1 MPEPDASQPSQNPP
15 EGAKGGADQ
24 ELTAIQVVLGALK
37 DLDKD
42 ARQRVLDYVF
52 GRLGIRVD
60 RGLVVLTP
68 PVVGS
73 GAAPQA
79 APTVVSDIRTFTEQ
93 KKPRNAQ
100 EMAILVGYY
109 LAELAPPSERKVEIT
124 SADITKYFKQ
134 AGFKLPKRAVKT
146 LFDARASGY
155 LDGGSEQGS
164 YRLNPV
170 GYNLVTHVLPPKK

>member
-1 MPEPDASQPSQNPP
+1 MANDEA
-15 EGAKGGADQ
+15 AKAGPDQ
-24 ELTAIQVVLGALK
+24 ELSAIQAVMGALK

-60 RGLVVLTP
+60 RGLAVMTP
-68 PVVGS
+68 SVGGGS
-73 GAAPQA
+73 ATPQA
-79 APTVVSDIRTFTEQ
+79 PVLVSDIRTLTEQ
-93 KKPRNAQ
+93 KKPRSSQ

-109 LAELAPPSERKVEIT
+109 LAELAPVGERKSEIT

-134 AGFKLPKRAVKT
+134 AGYKLPKRAIKT

-164 YRLNPV
+164 YKLNPV